1 MNEYEAKQERRR
13 ERLEA
18 RAARL
23 AAKASAEFRKA
34 DLREEASGIPFGQ
47 PILVG
52 HHSERRHRNAIAR
65 AHAAMGRG
73 VALDKAAQ
81 AAAAAA
87 EGVGSAGISSDDP
100 DAVAKLKAKLAAL
113 EERVANEKRW
123 NKQIA
128 AGKIAEMDAP
138 EAVKA
143 EVARMVEKWPYMA
156 RGYFHVSN
164 RQANI
169 RDVKARI
176 ARLEAAAA
184 RAPAAPVEAAGGVR
198 IVQNAEANRVQI
210 LFPDKPSA
218 DARAILKSRG
228 FRWSPSEKAWQRHL
242 NNAGIYA
249 AECAVKEI
257 EKIA

>member
-1 MNEYEAKQERRR
+1 MNEYEAKLERRR

-18 RAARL
+18 RAERL
-23 AAKASAEFRKA
+23 GKAASAEFRKA

-52 HHSERRHRNAIAR
+52 HHSERRHRRAIER
-65 AHAAMGRG
+65 SHVAMGRG
-73 VALDKAAQ
+73 VALDKAAS

-100 DAVAKLKAKLAAL
+100 DAVSKLKAKLAAL
-113 EERVANEKRW
+113 EERHANEKRW

-128 AGKIAEMDAP
+128 AGKVAEMDAP
-138 EAVKA
+138 DAVKA
-143 EVARMVEKWPYMA
+143 QVAGMVEKWPYMKRA
-156 RGYFHVSN
+156 YFPIAN
-164 RQANI
+164 RAVRI

-176 ARLEAAAA
+176 ERLERDAV

-198 IVQNAEANRVQI
+198 IVQNVEANRVQI

-218 DARAILKSRG
+218 EARAALKARG
-228 FRWSPSEKAWQRHL
+228 FRWAPSEGAWQRHL
-242 NNAGIYA
+242 NNAGIWA
-249 AECAVKEI
+249 AECVMKEI
-257 EKIA
+257 A